1 MKRLSRTLA
10 RRLTH
15 EVACWIEYERQQG
28 AFGGTFWGESR
39 QLKIWNVGSFL
50 EGACAIA
57 ATILVHVLKSRGYKA
72 TIRNTTDHYFVRS
85 AGGIRL
91 DPTWGQFNGRPPR
104 IDKSRVLRGEVE
116 IPFDDMLYAPAG
128 YEANHLNPCWPRH
141 HLDAMNRILR
151 RMGVDDLEV
160 T

>member
-1 MKRLSRTLA
+1 MKRLSRQA
-10 RRLTH
+10 AKRLTH

-28 AFGGTFWGESR
+28 AFKDPLGGQW
-39 QLKIWNVGSFL
+39 QLKMWNVGTFL

-57 ATILVHVLKSRGYKA
+57 STILAHVLKSRGYKA
-72 TIRNTTDHYFVRS
+72 SIRHTTDHYFVRS

-104 IDKSRVLRGEVE
+104 VDKSRVLRGEVE
-116 IPFDDMLYAPAG
+116 IPLDEMLYAPAG
-128 YEANHLNPCWPRH
+128 LEENHANPCWPRH

-151 RMGVDDLEV
+151 RMGVESLEV
-160 T
+160 V

>member
-1 MKRLSRTLA
+1 MKRLSRQLA
-10 RRLTH
+10 KRLTH
-15 EVACWIEYERQQG
+15 EVACWLEYERERG
-28 AFGGTFWGESR
+28 AFKDPCGGQW
-39 QLKIWNVGSFL
+39 QLKMWNVGTFL

-57 ATILVHVLKSRGYKA
+57 ATILVHVLKARGYKA
-72 TIRNTTDHYFVRS
+72 SIRNTTDHYFVRS

-104 IDKSRVLRGEVE
+104 VDTSRFLRGEVE
-116 IPFDDMLYAPAG
+116 IPFDEMLYAPAG
-128 YEANHLNPCWPRH
+128 LDANHANPCWPRH

-160 T
+160 K